1 MTMTSQDIETL
12 KSSLTEDQQFIFD
25 SLKCSLSDWKHNE
38 RIRLQIMRFPNGYKG
53 RDDDRAIGRAVD
65 CSLSDEIDYRKS
77 FVNKLLPAHAS
88 GELTKRKLL
97 QPLEVGVVVEMFKIG
112 DQEFG
117 GRRKTDVTAMSWIF
131 LDSDSGHDARQ
142 LRSCLNALEVAYIF
156 AESSSSRLEGKGV
169 PKWHCFFPL
178 ATPKKLADRKAPG
191 VADVETADAAA
202 AWWDSVHKHVAT
214 QLFALAGIEYSAY
227 GDTSSDRIV
236 QGHFVPHRPDGSP
249 ERALIYPEKGG
260 CCLDLDKFLIATG
273 FEGSI
278 QPPVVRLEDIEKPQ
292 MRTPR
297 NLDGVVDD
305 EDDGETP
312 GETSGSL
319 LLKALEPLH
328 LVGEYI
334 ADKDAYEALCPWR
347 HSHNSAVAA
356 GTQDKFSSSTMILLS
371 GKNGE
376 KGGFS
381 CFHGGCAATAGNG
394 YRVDTSVILKWARE
408 QGVPLPDRRGYG
420 GCSTM
425 LETPPPAEPRKLPP
439 TPPVAFATA
448 PAVEEEPPR
457 PPPVAHTTIDRSKRL
472 VIEIDNDDLQGMID
486 SGISALAGVPEV
498 VNSRGEVVTPGRPG
512 HPGFF
517 KVAVG
522 NGYALAELIEA
533 PGRAP
538 FIRSSNKTTLPPKIQ
553 AVSKWVRPQQAGK
566 EPLPDDQRLGID
578 PPGKTI
584 ASIITAGV
592 YPNMREI
599 RGIISTPAIHPD
611 GVVLQTPGYDESLGV
626 LYHPICR
633 VPLVSPDPSF
643 QTLQAAKALLLDVIS
658 DYPFK
663 KGDED
668 LCRGVWLAAI
678 FTRLLRTVYRGN
690 VPMFV
695 VSSGDRGSGKGIL
708 IDVAAMISDGVTSES
723 TAFAA
728 DEAENE
734 RIIGKILKGE
744 APIVHLDNIR
754 GVLASTSYEQFL
766 TTASFSTREI
776 GSSNSIKKARK
787 DEVGGLADTM
797 FWASG
802 TSLVTG
808 GDMSRRV
815 LRIDIDD
822 TSGSPQD
829 RKVKRKDL
837 VQWVKDNRPKL
848 LQAALTICADYF
860 SARRRGYSANL
871 PPFASFVPWSIVRE
885 VVVWMGLPDPM
896 LARGQAASDD
906 TDTNFGFLIENLLA
920 FGLGDQEAPQF
931 NVIKAIVDDNKTK
944 SPKHAGFYN
953 FLAETARCS
962 MKDPDKANEQLGAWL
977 TAHKYVGR
985 TYRAP
990 DGRRWKLEKRRTK
1003 HCFVISVR
1011 EQKD

>member
-1 MTMTSQDIETL
+1 MTSQDIETL
-12 KSSLTEDQQFIFD
+12 KSSLTEDQQSIFD
-25 SLKCSLSDWKHNE
+25 ALSCSLSDWKHNE
-38 RIRLQIMRFPNGYKG
+38 RIRLQIMRFPNGFKG
-53 RDDDRAIGRAVD
+53 REDDRAIGRAVD
-65 CSLSDEIDYRKS
+65 CSLSEEIDYRRS
-77 FVNKLLPAHAS
+77 FVNKLLPTHSS

-112 DQEFG
+112 DQDFG
-117 GRRKTDVTAMSWIF
+117 GRRKTDVTAVSWVF

-142 LRSCLNALEVAYIF
+142 LRSCLNALEVAFIF
-156 AESSSSRLEGKGV
+156 AESSSSRLSGTGL
-169 PKWHCFFPL
+169 PKWHLFLPL

-191 VADVETADAAA
+191 VADVETANAAA
-202 AWWDSVHKHVAT
+202 AWWDRVHKHVAT
-214 QLFALAGIEYSAY
+214 QLFALAGIDYSAD
-227 GDTSSDRIV
+227 GDMSSDRIV
-236 QGHFVPHRPDGSP
+236 QGHFVPHRPDASP
-249 ERALIYPEKGG
+249 ERALIYPESGG

-273 FEGSI
+273 FEDLS
-278 QPPVVRLEDIEKPQ
+278 PPVIMLQDIEKSVA
-292 MRTPR
+292 RTPR
-297 NLDGVVDD
+297 NLDGIVDD

-328 LVGEYI
+328 LVGKYV
-334 ADKDAYEALCPWR
+334 ANKDAYEALCPWR
-347 HSHNSAVAA
+347 HSHKSAVAA
-356 GTQDKFSSSTMILLS
+356 GTENNYSDSTMVFMG
-371 GKNGE
+371 GKDGE
-376 KGGFS
+376 RDGGFS

-457 PPPVAHTTIDRSKRL
+457 PPPVAQTTIDRSKRL
-472 VIEIDNDDLQGMID
+472 VIEIDNDRLQEMID
-486 SGISALAGVPEV
+486 GGIAALAGVPEV
-498 VNSRGEVVTPGRPG
+498 VNSRGDVVTAGRQG

-517 KVAVG
+517 KVSVG
-522 NGYALAELIEA
+522 KGFALAELVETT
-533 PGRAP
+533 GRAP
-538 FIRSSNKTTLPPKIQ
+538 FIRPSTKTTLPPKIQ
-553 AVSKWVRPQQAGK
+553 LVSKWVRPQQPDRM
-566 EPLPDDQRLGID
+566 PLHDDQRAGID

-599 RGIISTPAIHPD
+599 RGIITTPAIHPD
-611 GVVLQTPGYDESLGV
+611 GVVLQQPGYNESLGV

-643 QTLQAAKALLLDVIS
+643 QTLLAAKEQLLNVIS

-663 KGDED
+663 KGYED

-690 VPMFV
+690 IPMFV

-708 IDVAAMISDGVTSES
+708 IDVAAIISDGVTSES

-754 GVLASTSYEQFL
+754 STLSSTSYEQYL

-776 GSSNSIKKARK
+776 GSSNSIKKQREG
-787 DEVGGLADTM
+787 EVGGLADTM

-815 LRIDIDD
+815 LRVDIDD

-829 RKVKRKDL
+829 RKVKCKDL
-837 VQWVKDNRPKL
+837 VQWAKDNRPKL
-848 LQAALTICADYF
+848 LQAALTLCTGYF
-860 SARRRGYSANL
+860 AARRRGYLANL

-906 TDTNFGFLIENLLA
+906 TDTNFGFLVENLLE
-920 FGLGDQEAPQF
+920 FGLGDQEMPQF
-931 NVIKAIVDDNKTK
+931 NVVKAIVDDNKGK
-944 SPKHAGFYN
+944 APKHAGFYN
-953 FLAETARCS
+953 FLAETAQLN
-962 MKDPDKANEQLGAWL
+962 MKDCDKANGQLGAWL
-977 TAHKYVGR
+977 ATHKYVGR
-985 TYRAP
+985 THRTP
-990 DGRRWKLEKRRTK
+990 DGRRWTLTKRRTK
-1003 HCFVISVR
+1003 KCFVISAQ